1 MSDYRTSIDGP
12 VATFTL
18 DRPAALNALSTD
30 MVVGMR
36 QFFGEIERDPRVRCL
51 VINGG
56 GEHFMAGGD
65 LKFFLGQFQS
75 TPDREARRRMFE
87 EYIHALHPAIF
98 TLRRMRKPVIAS
110 VQGACAGFGLSLAM
124 ACDLTIAADNAYFTL
139 AYINIATSPDGSG
152 TYFLPRL
159 VGLKTAMEIAL
170 LGDRFDAATAKQR
183 GLVNFVVPAA
193 DLAAETAKLAGRLAA
208 GPTHAIGNTK
218 ALLNASLGRDLE
230 TQLAAEA
237 ASFADCAAADDME
250 EGLNA
255 FVAKRR
261 PVYKGT

>member
-12 VATFTL
+12 IATFTL
-18 DRPAALNALSTD
+18 DRPSALNALSD
-30 MVVGMR
+30 EMVLGMK
-36 QFFGEIERDPRVRCL
+36 QFFAEIERDPSVRCL
-51 VINGG
+51 VIAGAG
-56 GEHFMAGGD
+56 DHFMAGGD
-65 LKFFLGQFQS
+65 LKHFQGLFQKH
-75 TPDREARRRMFE
+75 DAEARRRLFE
-87 EYIHALHPAIF
+87 EFIHQLHPAIF

-170 LGDRFDAATAKQR
+170 LGDRFDAAKAQAR
-183 GLVNFVVPAA
+183 GLVNFVVPQA
-193 DLAAETAKLAGRLAA
+193 DLAAETAKLAARLAN

-218 ALLNASLGRDLE
+218 ALLNASLSRDLE
-230 TQLAAEA
+230 AQLAAEA
-237 ASFADCAAADDME
+237 VSFADCTTTEDMA
-250 EGLNA
+250 EGLGA
-255 FVAKRR
+255 FVAKRK
-261 PVYKGT
+261 PVYKGR